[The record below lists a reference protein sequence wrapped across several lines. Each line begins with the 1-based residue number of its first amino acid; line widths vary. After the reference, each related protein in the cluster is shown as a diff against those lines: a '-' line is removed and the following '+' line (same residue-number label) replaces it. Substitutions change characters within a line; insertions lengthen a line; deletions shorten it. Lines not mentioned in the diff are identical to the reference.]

1 MRKVFT
7 YIKEKSERLPGKNFL
22 DLNGRPLWKWII
34 EELEE
39 FDLYVNTDSEG
50 LYKELKSYAH
60 VTPIKRSR
68 KHIEWEKR
76 AKDLGSPAMDMVK
89 EYCEKYLNVAEDF
102 AVVHVTSPF
111 LKTAT
116 LKNAFALFEENDCH
130 SVHSVRKIQDFVLS
144 EKDGVLSP
152 ENFTFNHI
160 SRTQDL
166 DPMYQ
171 SLGAFFVLNS
181 TKLDE
186 ANYQRLLPTSILY
199 PVSAIE
205 SIEIDQE
212 EDFNFAKIVARSTLG
227 E

>member
-1 MRKVFT
+1 
-7 YIKEKSERLPGKNFL
+7 
-22 DLNGRPLWKWII
+22 
-34 EELEE
+34 
-39 FDLYVNTDSEG
+39 
-50 LYKELKSYAH
+50 
-60 VTPIKRSR
+60 
-68 KHIEWEKR
+68 
-76 AKDLGSPAMDMVK
+76 MDMVK
-89 EYCEKYLNVAEDF
+89 EYCEKYLNEAEDF

-144 EKDGVLSP
+144 EKDEVLSP

-186 ANYQRLLPTSILY
+186 ANYQRLLSTSILY
-199 PVSAIE
+199 PVSAIV